1 MEAYT
6 LPYVKQIANGNLMCD
21 TGSSNLELRDNLER
35 CGDRREVPEEEDI
48 YIPMA
53 DSFRCVAETNTILGS
68 NYPSIQN
75 K

>member
-21 TGSSNLELRDNLER
+21 TGSSNLVLCDNLER

-53 DSFRCVAETNTILGS
+53 DSF
-68 NYPSIQN
+68 
-75 K
+75 